1 MNLTKSII
9 ISALLV
15 ILISFPAFAQDVN
28 SELIEAAENG
38 QTERVKSLLAA
49 GADANAEEEHGNTA
63 FNVLATDDV
72 RTAVVQIFSQTVY
85 PDYIYPWQIRTIR
98 ETAGSG
104 VIIEN
109 NQILTAAHVIDNTQS
124 IYVRKTGS
132 AIKYEAELQFISDS
146 SDLALITVTDRE
158 FFKGT
163 KPVKLGDLPKLG
175 DEVTTWGFPEGGTQL
190 ALTKGIVSR
199 IDFDEY
205 AYSAT
210 YNLVCQIDAAINSG
224 ASGGGAFV
232 NNQLVGITF
241 QGMGSEDAENIGYII
256 PPPVIK
262 QFLKDTGDGIMDG
275 VPALGIK
282 FQAMGNPQLRE
293 KYQMQEDMTGQLV
306 TINSMNSEDD
316 TNSIKTNDVILEVNG
331 VSVANDGT
339 IPFVSG
345 DRIQFLTLIKQM
357 QIGEIVP
364 IRLLRNGEE
373 ILIKYQIEYNSQQIV
388 LVTPHYSGFV
398 PDYEIIGGLVF
409 QELSRDYIDTS
420 FEDDKEP
427 AWMTDAKNDGQGH
440 GVNRNER
447 IVFLSTI
454 MPDEINKDYE
464 VFEDMP
470 VVSVNGM
477 QVDSMDTFRQALE
490 ENEMDLHTIE
500 FDDHFGTIVFDKR
513 LIEERDAI
521 IRNNYGIDE

>member
-1 MNLTKSII
+1 
-9 ISALLV
+9 
-15 ILISFPAFAQDVN
+15 
-28 SELIEAAENG
+28 
-38 QTERVKSLLAA
+38 
-49 GADANAEEEHGNTA
+49 
-63 FNVLATDDV
+63 
-72 RTAVVQIFSQTVY
+72 
-85 PDYIYPWQIRTIR
+85 
-98 ETAGSG
+98 
-104 VIIEN
+104 
-109 NQILTAAHVIDNTQS
+109 
-124 IYVRKTGS
+124 
-132 AIKYEAELQFISDS
+132 
-146 SDLALITVTDRE
+146 LITVTDRE

-190 ALTKGIVSR
+190 AITKGIVSR

-205 AYSAT
+205 VYSET

-241 QGMGSEDAENIGYII
+241 QGMGGEDVENVGYII

-316 TNSIKTNDVILEVNG
+316 INSIKTNDVILEVNG

-373 ILIKYQIEYNSQQIV
+373 ILIKYQITYNSQQIV

-398 PDYEIIGGLVF
+398 PLKNS
-409 QELSRDYIDTS
+409 LSVTVINARSLLSDMNCSSASYLIA
-420 FEDDKEP
+420 EP
-427 AWMTDAKNDGQGH
+427 
-440 GVNRNER
+440 
-447 IVFLSTI
+447 VFLT
-454 MPDEINKDYE
+454 
-464 VFEDMP
+464 
-470 VVSVNGM
+470 
-477 QVDSMDTFRQALE
+477 
-490 ENEMDLHTIE
+490 
-500 FDDHFGTIVFDKR
+500 
-513 LIEERDAI
+513 
-521 IRNNYGIDE
+521 

>member
-1 MNLTKSII
+1 MTTRII

-38 QTERVKSLLAA
+38 QTERVKFLLAA

-63 FNVLATDDV
+63 FSVLATDDV

-109 NQILTAAHVIDNTQS
+109 NQILTAAHVIDNAQS

-132 AIKYEAELQFISDS
+132 EIKYEAELQFISDS

-175 DEVTTWGFPEGGTQL
+175 DEVTTWGFPKGGTQL
-190 ALTKGIVSR
+190 AITRGIVSR
-199 IDFDEY
+199 IDFYEY
-205 AYSAT
+205 VYSAT

-241 QGMGSEDAENIGYII
+241 QGMNGDAENIGYII

-262 QFLKDTGDGIMDG
+262 QFLKDTEDGIMDG

-282 FQAMGNPQLRE
+282 FQEMGNPQLRE
-293 KYQMQEDMTGQLV
+293 KYQMQEAMTGQLV
-306 TINSMNSEDD
+306 TINRMNSEDD
-316 TNSIKTNDVILEVNG
+316 TNSIKINDVILEVNG

-345 DRIQFLTLIKQM
+345 DRIQFSTLIKQM
-357 QIGEIVP
+357 QIGAIVP
-364 IRLLRNGEE
+364 IRLLRKGEE
-373 ILIKYQIEYNSQQIV
+373 ILIKYQIKYNSQQTV

-427 AWMTDAKNDGQGH
+427 AWMTDAKNNGQGH